1 MITIDQAINRI
12 AEKTYENTRDIN
24 RKNLQRRHQVVDL
37 YGVEYTRM
45 GDANSPADIFISI
58 SPDMEYI
65 ERFQFKLIIGS
76 FASSIGSLSGGV
88 SGDTGDTSLT
98 AGGEATA
105 TVIDPVE
112 STYNISF
119 SDGGVTPN
127 PHSHS
132 LDNIQ
137 ISATPGI
144 TKTFVP
150 TSAVFHVIVFDPYT
164 DPDASNGVDITAYLA
179 AQYGNSWIA
188 GQGVYPSLKIDE
200 DYDILQVA
208 CDAEGL
214 GRTALRKLLT
224 DPGYK
229 GFRITCDYPFSVTW
243 VNYLKYSH
251 VNR

>member
-37 YGVEYTRM
+37 YGVEYSRI
-45 GDANSPADIFISI
+45 GDSVSPADIFISI

-76 FASSIGSLSGGV
+76 FVSSIGSLSGSV
-88 SGDTGDTSLT
+88 TGSTGETSLT
-98 AGGEATA
+98 AGGDATA
-105 TVIDPVE
+105 TVIDPDE
-112 STYNISF
+112 STYDISF
-119 SDGGVTPN
+119 AGGGVTPN
-127 PHSHS
+127 PHDHS
-132 LDNIQ
+132 LSGIS
-137 ISATPGI
+137 ISATPGV
-144 TKTFVP
+144 TKTYVP
-150 TSAVFHVIVFDPYT
+150 SSAVFHVIVFDPYT
-164 DPDASNGVDITAYLA
+164 DPTAANGVDITAYLS
-179 AQYGNSWIA
+179 AQYNNQWIA
-188 GQGVYPSLKIDE
+188 GEGVYPSLKIDQ

-214 GRTALRKLLT
+214 GNTALRKLLT